1 MIRISIINF
10 SSFLIN
16 FYQQNFRGMLPNNS
30 FSALHCTTR
39 LYPLLTFTVLLETP
53 CMYIPD
59 GDKNFLRV
67 SKLLGRVPCRS
78 CAKHSTASLDNAAIV
93 PSFWCRKLTGTRFFQ
108 LWVCI
113 TYCSNVWQAI
123 AKELQLE
130 DYVAVRR
137 ALHTNL
143 PVNFSVNV
151 WNLPKWQSLH
161 CVTCYLVS
169 VSSIRSGISQNRGV
183 ELCRNLYLRNVLQ
196 DYCILL
202 QHDVFTLEL
211 LPVCEFFL
219 SVIVKD

>member
-10 SSFLIN
+10 PFFLIN
-16 FYQQNFRGMLPNNS
+16 FYQQNFKGMLPNNS
-30 FSALHCTTR
+30 FSALRFTTH
-39 LYPLLTFTVLLETP
+39 LYPLLTFTALFETP

-93 PSFWCRKLTGTRFFQ
+93 PSFRCRKSTGTRFFK

-113 TYCSNVWQAI
+113 TYYSNVWQAI
-123 AKELQLE
+123 AKGLQLE
-130 DYVAVRR
+130 DYVADRR

-161 CVTCYLVS
+161 CVTYLVS
-169 VSSIRSGISQNRGV
+169 VSSIRPGISRNRGV
-183 ELCRNLYLRNVLQ
+183 ELCRNLYLRNALQ
-196 DYCILL
+196 NYCILL
-202 QHDVFTLEL
+202 QHDAFTLEL
-211 LPVCEFFL
+211 LSVYEFFL
-219 SVIVKD
+219 MIIVKD